1 MPRQFCIEDRVAVGF
16 RRAVLEGA
24 RSGGGQVGRAVEE
37 GFGTLV
43 VESWRGM
50 RVGERLWERRTVR
63 WVRE

>member
-1 MPRQFCIEDRVAVGF
+1 VAVGF
-16 RRAVLEGA
+16 RGAVLEGA

-43 VESWRGM
+43 VEGWRGM
-50 RVGERLWERRTVR
+50 RVGERLWERRTIR